1 MGVRVETNTQI
12 LKATVLGE
20 LEWLASIRGD
30 IAVRRLHEVYAHCNA
45 LPDEW
50 WWKHEARNLDDWLAV
65 VLEEYERAQA

>member
-30 IAVRRLHEVYAHCNA
+30 IAVRRLREVYAYCDA

-50 WWKHEARNLDDWLAV
+50 WRKRANLPMADWLHAM
-65 VLEEYERAQA
+65 AQAYGERG